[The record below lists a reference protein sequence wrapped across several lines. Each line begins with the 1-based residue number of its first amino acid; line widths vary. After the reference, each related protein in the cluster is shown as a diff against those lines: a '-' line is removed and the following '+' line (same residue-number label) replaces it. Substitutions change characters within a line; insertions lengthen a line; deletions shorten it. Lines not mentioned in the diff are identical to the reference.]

1 MRRQGK
7 KEYSSVFGVAR
18 ALFYFLSLLVSC
30 TSRLTP
36 VTCVNQIQGNSKMGK
51 RGEKESIEASNEPQ
65 TGSSLVATE
74 NRFIAPITVA
84 AVCFS
89 SFFLFFIGSFTVKRR
104 LFVSRHAEDVSLF
117 RLFFRPLLN
126 RASGNIPPLE
136 TSERKRIFRNRY
148 LCDLDFRQAK
158 GYGETRSRNFPGQKN
173 RFSSREI
180 PNSARWNRRMFFR
193 VIRGEVKLWDESK
206 KSVFSYFKL
215 ILLQNFSKCE

>member
-1 MRRQGK
+1 MRRQGR

-36 VTCVNQIQGNSKMGK
+36 VTCVNQIQENSKMGK
-51 RGEKESIEASNEPQ
+51 GGERKREYRSEQWAANWQLSRRHWESLYRPDYRSRR
-65 TGSSLVATE
+65 LL
-74 NRFIAPITVA
+74 F
-84 AVCFS
+84 F
-89 SFFLFFIGSFTVKRR
+89 FFLFFIGSFTVKRR

-158 GYGETRSRNFPGQKN
+158 GYGETRSRNFPAQKN

-180 PNSARWNRRMFFR
+180 PNSARWNRRMFFSSYSWKSKIVRR
-193 VIRGEVKLWDESK
+193 VEK
-206 KSVFSYFKL
+206 KSIFVFN
-215 ILLQNFSKCE
+215 ILN